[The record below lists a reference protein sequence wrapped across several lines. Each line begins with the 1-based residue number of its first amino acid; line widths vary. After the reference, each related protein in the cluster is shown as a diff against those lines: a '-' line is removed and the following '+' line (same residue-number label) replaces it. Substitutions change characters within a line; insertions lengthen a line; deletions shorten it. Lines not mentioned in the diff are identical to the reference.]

1 MTGSDQAGRLAG
13 HRPPKVARG
22 RILSSLGA
30 WRWRLAGIALVF
42 AYLAQDALDLP
53 WQGLYALQKLDW
65 FKYLTGSCL
74 FLYIVWL
81 WSLFLLRLNGLKGR
95 KAGRLMTFHERSG
108 VFAPL
113 LFYLH
118 SVQIGY
124 GYLAALGW
132 IFLGA
137 IAVGTA
143 SPVGMRVPGRG
154 FRACWMAVHA
164 MLAMLMLILGLY
176 HAYIAF
182 YYK

>member
-1 MTGSDQAGRLAG
+1 MTVSERAGRLIG
-13 HRPPKVARG
+13 RQPPLVPKRLVP
-22 RILSSLGA
+22 SSLA
-30 WRWRLAGIALVF
+30 LWRWRLAGIALVC
-42 AYLAQDALDLP
+42 AYLAQDALDLR
-53 WQGLYALQKLDW
+53 WEGLHGLQKLDW
-65 FKYLTGSCL
+65 FKYLTGICL

-81 WSLFLLRLNGLKGR
+81 WSLFLLRLNGLKGS
-95 KAGRLMTFHERSG
+95 KAGRMRMLHERSG
-108 VFAPL
+108 LCAPL
-113 LFYLH
+113 LFYFH
-118 SVQIGY
+118 SAQIGY

-143 SPVGMRVPGRG
+143 SPVGMRVRGRV